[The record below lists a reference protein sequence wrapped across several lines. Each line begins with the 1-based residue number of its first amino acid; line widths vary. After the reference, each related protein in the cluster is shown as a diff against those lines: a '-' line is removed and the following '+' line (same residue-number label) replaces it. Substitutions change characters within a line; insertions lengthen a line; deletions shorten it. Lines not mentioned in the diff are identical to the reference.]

1 VSEVHCSR
9 VTSAE
14 DEAAFA
20 AVSRTDGN
28 ALPANLDG
36 FERMVAFKG
45 DIPAARCTCT
55 TVSDLVGAPG
65 RSGLIGHFESLDAH
79 AGIALLDFTARELAR
94 RAVQRILGPMNG
106 NTWASYR
113 LALAAQPCDPQGNPP
128 FFLGEPR
135 NPFEYPAQFIKAG
148 FAECAWYESRSYAI
162 SPGELVD
169 DPSSPASIVQ
179 RGLVIETL
187 DPSRFEETL
196 IEVYGLSLEAF
207 ADNAYYA
214 PIGAQEFMAAYQPL
228 RPLFDPRLVLLV
240 RDADGA
246 LVSFLLTYPD
256 PLWMP
261 QGKPVRAVIKTIAT
275 ASRLRGVGIARYL
288 LMLIRARAAALGFSE
303 VIHALMHVENT
314 SMRLSGEQLS
324 VLFRRYALFE
334 WRP

>member
-1 VSEVHCSR
+1 MSELRCSR

-14 DEAAFA
+14 DEAAFV
-20 AVSRTDGN
+20 AVSRPDGN

-36 FERMVAFKG
+36 FERMVVFKG
-45 DIPAARCTCT
+45 DVPAARCTCI
-55 TVSDLVGAPG
+55 TVKDLVGAPG
-65 RSGLIGHFESLDAH
+65 RSGLIGHFESLDAN
-79 AGIALLDFTARELAR
+79 AGTALLDFTARELAR
-94 RAVQRILGPMNG
+94 RDVQRVLGPMNG

-113 LALAAQPCDPQGNPP
+113 LALAAQPGDPQGNPP

-135 NPFEYPAQFIKAG
+135 NPFEYPRQFTKAG
-148 FAECAWYESRSYAI
+148 FVECAWYESRSYAI
-162 SPGELVD
+162 SPGELIT
-169 DPSSPASIVQ
+169 DPPLPTSIVQ
-179 RGLVIETL
+179 RGLAIETL
-187 DPSRFEETL
+187 NPARFEETL
-196 IEVYGLSLEAF
+196 VEVYGLSLEAF
-207 ADNAYYA
+207 ADNEYYA
-214 PIGAQEFMAAYQPL
+214 PIGIQEFMAAYQAL
-228 RPLFDPRLVLLV
+228 RALFDPRLVLLV

-275 ASRLRGVGIARYL
+275 ASRLRGAGIARYL
-288 LMLIRARAAALGFSE
+288 LTLIRARAATLGFSE

-324 VLFRRYALFE
+324 LLFRRYALFE